1 MENIWN
7 EVNIKELNN
16 DIKYVAFVPT
26 FINKSINHCVES
38 GLNMDEVNFY
48 TLNYLFLVYNK
59 GELK

>member
-1 MENIWN
+1 
-7 EVNIKELNN
+7 VNPE
-16 DIKYVAFVPT
+16 